1 MAISNPA
8 GVLRSGA
15 VPLLGSSD
23 DYDDLLDRV
32 GDTPLV
38 LLGEASHGTDEF
50 YRMRAEITK
59 RLIVER
65 GFTAVAVEADWP
77 DAHRVH
83 RYVIGGNDDDGA
95 EHALRS
101 FKRFPRWMW
110 RNRHVLDFV
119 EWLRHYNDRMATR
132 GERVGFYGLDLYS
145 LHASRDAVL
154 TYLTK
159 ADPAMAIRAS
169 ERYSCFENVGGDLH
183 EYGARA
189 ALGEIGSCEED
200 AIAQL
205 EEIRELDVK
214 NAIAE
219 DHDDELFFAE
229 QNARLIVNAD
239 AYYRSVFKGRG
250 AGWNI
255 RDTHM
260 ADTLDV
266 LIAYLVKHH
275 QRRKVVV
282 WEHNSHIGDARATS
296 MGVHECTVGQLVRER
311 YGAEN
316 AVLVGFTTFDGAVTA
331 ANDWDRPAEKK
342 RIVPAIEGSWESLF
356 HRVGLDAFMLSVND
370 PMVEHV
376 LRASRLERA
385 IGVVY
390 RPMTER
396 ISHYF
401 DAWIGKQFDVVIHV
415 DRTSA
420 LEPLDSI
427 SGWKS
432 SDAPDTYPYT
442 V

>member
-8 GVLRSGA
+8 AVLRSG
-15 VPLLGSSD
+15 L
-23 DYDDLLDRV
+23 
-32 GDTPLV
+32 TPLSGGPRDLDPLVDRIGDASFV
-38 LLGEASHGTDEF
+38 LLGEASHGTHEF

-83 RYVIGGNDDDGA
+83 RYVIGASEDESA
-95 EHALRS
+95 TEALRA
-101 FKRFPRWMW
+101 FQRFPRWMW
-110 RNRHVLDFV
+110 RNAEVLDFIQ
-119 EWLRHYNDRMATR
+119 WLREYNDRFAGR
-132 GERVGFYGLDLYS
+132 EQRAGFYGLDLYS

-159 ADPAMAIRAS
+159 ADPAMAAHAR
-169 ERYSCFENVGGDLH
+169 ERYSCFEHVGGDLH
-183 EYGARA
+183 DYGVRA
-189 ALGEIGSCEED
+189 ALGEISSCEED

-205 EEIRELDVK
+205 EEIRELEVR

-219 DHDDELFFAE
+219 DHSDDLFFAE
-229 QNARLIVNAD
+229 QNARLIVSAD
-239 AYYRSVFKGRG
+239 AYYRSVFKGRS

-266 LIAYLVKHH
+266 LVDYLQKKH

-282 WEHNSHIGDARATS
+282 WEHNSHLGDARATS
-296 MGVHECTVGQLVRER
+296 MGGRECNVGQLVRER

-316 AVLVGFTTFDGAVTA
+316 VVLVGFTTFDGTVTA
-331 ANDWDRPAEKK
+331 ANTWDTAAEKK
-342 RIVPAIEGSWESLF
+342 RIVPAVEGSWESLF
-356 HRVGLDAFMLSVND
+356 HKVGVPAFMLRAD
-370 PMVEHV
+370 HPKVEHV

-385 IGVVY
+385 IGVIY

-415 DRTSA
+415 DRTQA
-420 LEPLDSI
+420 VEPLDSI
-427 SGWKS
+427 AGWKT
-432 SDAPDTYPYT
+432 SDAPDTYPFA